1 MWYAVLK
8 RVLPVY
14 IAVHLAFLIL
24 TYLATLFILPNYSP
38 RSLGLYTLLHSWFRW
53 DSGHFVLI
61 ATQGYTPWWETAF
74 FPLYPLL
81 ERAGALLTHDPFVA
95 GLIVS
100 NAVGLVMLVVLYRLV
115 EEDFD
120 EECASRTV
128 LYLSVFPTAFFF
140 AAGYN
145 ESLFLCLVLLSF
157 YQMRHGRWWLAG
169 LFGLL
174 ASLTR
179 SAGLLLL
186 VPFCYE
192 YLRQHYFKLEK
203 IRLDAISA
211 LLIPAGIGI
220 FAGYCAFQFHDP
232 LAFVHAQ
239 GVWRRS
245 LRFPWHGAKEAVT
258 FITTHSVLSFSS
270 IHNMIDLSAV
280 LLMLI
285 LVILCFWK
293 FPRHLWAY
301 SIYAA
306 TTYLF
311 FLLVPSTG
319 DHPLESFSRLALEV
333 FPAFIVLAIFGKKQQ
348 FHLYYLVLS
357 LSVLSFMLLLFLTG
371 HWIV

>member
-1 MWYAVLK
+1 M
-8 RVLPVY
+8 
-14 IAVHLAFLIL
+14 
-24 TYLATLFILPNYSP
+24 
-38 RSLGLYTLLHSWFRW
+38 
-53 DSGHFVLI
+53 LI

-81 ERAGALLTHDPFVA
+81 ERAGALLIGDPFVA

-100 NAVGLVMLVVLYRLV
+100 NAVGLVMLAVLYRLV

-120 EECASRTV
+120 QECASRTV

-157 YQMRHGRWWLAG
+157 YHMRHGRWWLAG
-169 LFGLL
+169 LFGLF

-220 FAGYCAFQFHDP
+220 FAGYCAFQFYDP

-245 LRFPWHGAKEAVT
+245 LRFPWHGAKEAIT

-280 LLMLI
+280 MLMLI

-357 LSVLSFMLLLFLTG
+357 LSVQSFMLLQFLTG

>member
-24 TYLATLFILPNYSP
+24 TYLATLFTLPNFSP
-38 RSLGLYTLLHSWFRW
+38 QSLRLYTLVHSWYRW

-74 FPLYPLL
+74 FSLYPLL
-81 ERAGALLTHDPFVA
+81 ERAGALLIGDPFVA

-100 NAVGLVMLVVLYRLV
+100 NAVGLVMLAVLYRLV

-120 EECASRTV
+120 QECASRTV

-140 AAGYN
+140 AAGY
-145 ESLFLCLVLLSF
+145 
-157 YQMRHGRWWLAG
+157 
-169 LFGLL
+169 
-174 ASLTR
+174 
-179 SAGLLLL
+179 
-186 VPFCYE
+186 
-192 YLRQHYFKLEK
+192 
-203 IRLDAISA
+203 
-211 LLIPAGIGI
+211 
-220 FAGYCAFQFHDP
+220 CAFQFYDP

-245 LRFPWHGAKEAVT
+245 LRFPWHGAKEAIT

-280 LLMLI
+280 MLMLI

-357 LSVLSFMLLLFLTG
+357 LSVQSFMLLQFLTG

>member
-1 MWYAVLK
+1 MWYTTFK

-24 TYLATLFILPNYSP
+24 TYLATLFTLPNFSP
-38 RSLGLYTLLHSWFRW
+38 QSLRLYTLLHSWYRW

-81 ERAGALLTHDPFVA
+81 EWAGSLLTRDPFIA

-100 NAVGLVMLVVLYRLV
+100 NVIGLVMLAVLYRLV

-120 EECASRTV
+120 QECASRTV

-157 YQMRHGRWWLAG
+157 YYMRQGHWWLAG
-169 LFGLL
+169 LFGFL

-203 IRLDAISA
+203 MRFDAFSV

-220 FAGYCAFQFHDP
+220 FAGYCYLQFHDP
-232 LAFVHAQ
+232 FAFAHAQ

-245 LRFPWHGAKEAVT
+245 LHFPWHGAKEAFT
-258 FITTHSVLSFSS
+258 YITTHSVLSFNS

-280 LLMLI
+280 LLAFILI
-285 LVILCFWK
+285 VFCFWK

-311 FLLVPSTG
+311 FLLVPSKG
-319 DHPLESFSRLALEV
+319 DHPLESFSRLMLEI
-333 FPAFIVLAIFGKKQQ
+333 FPAFIILAIFGKKQQ
-348 FHLYYLVLS
+348 FQLYYLVLS
-357 LSVLSFMLLLFLTG
+357 VPVLSFMLLQFLTG